1 MHARLTPALL
11 AILLLV
17 ARPDST
23 SAQGSPYIPLDD
35 PLLPMLEHLITRG
48 DVVDPS
54 PLVRPFRRADA
65 VTSLN
70 AALAEDNAGS
80 RVILETLLAAY
91 REDSSEARW
100 KLDARLGAQAYT
112 NARRDPLHPSGPDGI
127 QPYLDIGVE
136 GVFGNVVAVARPTLE
151 RRLIDDPAWPGR
163 KNLEITGRHADA
175 YVSAQFKW
183 VRLFLGQMDRNW
195 GPGGVSGIGLSNYG
209 YPRLMIGFEL
219 GRPSLGL
226 RALAAELLDET
237 DSTGTTIHRYFFAHR
252 LQVQLSKRLTLG
264 LWETTVLAGPDRNFD
279 SRYRN
284 PVSLLLLANEYGLG
298 DDGNI
303 MVGLDLDWQVGRRTA
318 IQAQVAI
325 DDLSYED
332 RSAPNRNPDRW
343 ALTVAA
349 HGALGRRAGWR
360 ALYTQAS
367 SLAFRTFDPFENF
380 ADAGIGLGRNFA
392 DNDQLSLTVSF
403 PATPTW
409 LLTPE
414 VTVLRQGEGRLTD
427 PYPAG
432 TARGDTPQIFIGVV
446 EKTLRAAL
454 GVSGRQGP
462 LEVSANLG
470 LHHIRDAGHVEGR
483 TKTEFEGHIQFT
495 LGVSR
500 GGVLR

>member
-1 MHARLTPALL
+1 MRAPL
-11 AILLLV
+11 AQAVFVMLLLV
-17 ARPDST
+17 AWPDAAA
-23 SAQGSPYIPLDD
+23 AQGSPYIPLDD
-35 PLLPMLEHLITRG
+35 PLLPMLEHLISRG
-48 DVVDPS
+48 DIADPS
-54 PLVRPFRRADA
+54 PLVRPFRRSDA
-65 VTSLN
+65 VRTLR
-70 AALAEDNAGS
+70 AALAEDDPTS
-80 RVILETLLAAY
+80 RGILEALLSAY

-100 KLDARLGAQAYT
+100 RLEARLGAQAYT
-112 NARRDPLHPSGPDGI
+112 NARRDPLHPSGPDGV
-127 QPYLDIGVE
+127 QPYLDVGVE

-163 KNLEITGRHADA
+163 KNLELTGRHVDA
-175 YVSAQFKW
+175 YLSAQFKW
-183 VRLFLGQMDRNW
+183 VRLFLGQMDMNW
-195 GPGGVSGIGLSNYG
+195 GPGGVPGIGLSNYG

-226 RALAAELLDET
+226 QALAAELLDET
-237 DSTGTTIHRYFFAHR
+237 DSTGAVIHRYFFAHR
-252 LQVQLSKRLTLG
+252 LSVQLSKRLTLG
-264 LWETTVLAGPDRNFD
+264 LWETTILAGPDRNFD

-303 MVGLDLDWQVGRRTA
+303 LLGLDLDWKVGHRTK
-318 IQAQVAI
+318 IQAQLAI
-325 DDLSYED
+325 DDISYEN
-332 RSAPNRNPDRW
+332 RSASDRNPDRW
-343 ALTVAA
+343 ALTLAA
-349 HGALGRRAGWR
+349 SGALGRRAGWR

-380 ADAGIGLGRNFA
+380 TDAGIGLGRNVA
-392 DNDQLSLTVSF
+392 DNDQFSLMVSV

-414 VTVLRQGEGRLTD
+414 LTLLRQGEGRLTD

-446 EKTLRAAL
+446 EKTFRAAM

-470 LHHIRDAGHVEGR
+470 LHHIRDAGHVAGR
-483 TKTEFEGHIQFT
+483 TKTEVEGHIQFT
-495 LGVSR
+495 VGVSR
-500 GGVLR
+500 GGTLR